1 MTRIA
6 DVNRLL
12 SSIEFTR
19 IIKPAIF
26 VCHGPTHRLQS
37 RTTFLFPFFVL
48 QGQSFPWNIY
58 TTKDVHATIKPHTL
72 DRGIAIP

>member
-48 QGQSFPWNIY
+48 QGQSFS
-58 TTKDVHATIKPHTL
+58 
-72 DRGIAIP
+72 